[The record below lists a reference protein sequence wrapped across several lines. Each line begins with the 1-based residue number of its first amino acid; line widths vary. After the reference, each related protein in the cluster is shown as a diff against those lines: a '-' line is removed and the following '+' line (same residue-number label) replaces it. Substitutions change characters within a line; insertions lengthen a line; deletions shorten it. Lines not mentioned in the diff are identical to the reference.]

1 MSNLSLATSA
11 GAPDNSPPNVVQL
24 RDVIGRLV
32 TTIEEENFILGNQRE
47 LSLDSIIYK
56 KSQLLLELMR
66 AQRGC
71 SPEFLKANLE
81 KDIRKFKAL
90 MDINQQ
96 LLSVHLAAAREVS
109 NTILDVLRQNESDG
123 TYGSS
128 KSIGRGIQ

>member
-1 MSNLSLATSA
+1 MSNLALAST
-11 GAPDNSPPNVVQL
+11 GNGPDHSSPNVVQL
-24 RDVIGRLV
+24 RDVLGRLV
-32 TTIEEENFILGNQRE
+32 TTIEEENFILEKQRE
-47 LSLDSIIYK
+47 LSLDAIIYK

-81 KDIRKFKAL
+81 KDIRKFKVL
-90 MDINQQ
+90 LDINHQ

-128 KSIGRGIQ
+128 KTFGRGIQ